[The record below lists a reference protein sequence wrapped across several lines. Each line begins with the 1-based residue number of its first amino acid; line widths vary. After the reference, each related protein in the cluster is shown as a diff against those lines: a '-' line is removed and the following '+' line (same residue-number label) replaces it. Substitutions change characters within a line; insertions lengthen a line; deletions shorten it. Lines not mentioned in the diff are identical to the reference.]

1 MFLYLISEFDLVE
14 PILASPGPIE
24 RRGTVNDAADLVQQ
38 VPLWLRF
45 DFTSASWIIAA
56 LSAVLCSLY
65 LAGTFRL
72 WSQRRFWNPAR
83 VLSFVLGCVIAFLV
97 ATLGVNA
104 AAPHSL
110 TALMFQQITLMTLVP
125 PLLLTGAPGVL
136 LLRSMPHGRFGSFIL
151 RVGIGGLRS
160 KWTSSLLHPA
170 VPIVIALLAFPAL
183 YLSDAVSTF
192 VSTRAGMDA
201 LLAMFLFGGILAAVP
216 LWSVDPLPRVQSFPS
231 RFIDIA
237 IELQIHAVLGLTFLR
252 IGRPIFDQ
260 YAVATNG
267 IDPVY
272 DQAVAGAL
280 LWTYAEMP
288 LFLVLIICL
297 ARWFAQE
304 QKSHKIKQ
312 SSEDAAMDSYN
323 EYLLSLND
331 HDRLHK
337 QH

>member
-1 MFLYLISEFDLVE
+1 M
-14 PILASPGPIE
+14 
-24 RRGTVNDAADLVQQ
+24 NDAADLLRQLT
-38 VPLWLRF
+38 LWLRF
-45 DFTSASWIIAA
+45 DFASSSRGLAFI
-56 LSAVLCSLY
+56 SVVLCVLY
-65 LAGTFRL
+65 LAGAFSL
-72 WSQRRFWNPAR
+72 WFQRRFWNPAR
-83 VLSFVLGCVIAFLV
+83 VLSFVLGCVVVFLV

-110 TALMFQQITLMTLVP
+110 TALMFQQITLLTVVP

-136 LLRSMPHGRFGSFIL
+136 LLRSMPHGNFGGIIL
-151 RVGIGGLRS
+151 RSALGGLRS
-160 KWTSSLLHPA
+160 NWTSKLLHPV
-170 VPIVIALLAFPAL
+170 VPIIVALLAFPAL
-183 YLSDAVSTF
+183 YLSDAISIFMSDQV
-192 VSTRAGMDA
+192 GMEV
-201 LLAMFLFGGILAAVP
+201 LLLVFLLGGILAGIP

-252 IGRPIFDQ
+252 VGRPLLEQ
-260 YAVATNG
+260 YSVEANG

-304 QKSHKIKQ
+304 QKSHKIRQ
-312 SSEDAAMDSYN
+312 SSEDAAMDAYN
-323 EYLLSLND
+323 DYLLNLND
-331 HDRLHK
+331 QDRMHK

>member
-1 MFLYLISEFDLVE
+1 M
-14 PILASPGPIE
+14 
-24 RRGTVNDAADLVQQ
+24 NDAADLLQQ

-45 DFTSASWIIAA
+45 DFTSASWIV
-56 LSAVLCSLY
+56 AVISLTLCSLY
-65 LAGTFRL
+65 LAGAFKL

-83 VLSFVLGCVIAFLV
+83 LLSFVLGCVIAFLV
-97 ATLGVNA
+97 TTLGVNA

-110 TALMFQQITLMTLVP
+110 TALMFQQITLLTVVP

-136 LLRSMPHGRFGSFIL
+136 LLRTMPHGGFGGTIL
-151 RVGIGGLRS
+151 RAALGGLRS
-160 KWTSSLLHPA
+160 KWTGMLLHPA
-170 VPIVIALLAFPAL
+170 VPIIFALLAFPVL
-183 YLSDAVSTF
+183 YLSDAISIF
-192 VSTRAGMDA
+192 VSTRAGMEF
-201 LLAMFLFGGILAAVP
+201 LLVMFLLGGILAAVP
-216 LWSVDPLPRVQSFPS
+216 LWSVDPLPRAQSFPS
-231 RFIDIA
+231 RFLDIA
-237 IELQIHAVLGLTFLR
+237 IELQIHAILGLTFLR
-252 IGRPIFDQ
+252 MGRPIFEQ
-260 YAVATNG
+260 YSMATNG

-304 QKSHKIKQ
+304 QKSHKINQ

-323 EYLLSLND
+323 EYLLDLSD
-331 HDRLHK
+331 QDRMHK